1 MNNISILIV
10 EDEIELKD
18 QLVEYFEIYFTKVYD
33 AADGLEA
40 YNIYN
45 KYKPNIIFTDINMP
59 KSNGLEFIQKVR
71 AVDKKTPI
79 VILTAHTD
87 TSYLLNAIELNLV
100 SYLLKPIEASKLKE
114 TIEKIL
120 KNINSNNYIHLA
132 DEYSWNKESKL
143 LFFKDTKLNLSNY
156 ELLFL
161 ECLILNKNTTVSHE
175 VLHNFIY
182 NEAAYSQNAISSLVK
197 RLRQKTSKN
206 IVKSSYKE
214 GYKIEI

>member
-18 QLVEYFEIYFTKVYD
+18 QLVEYFEIYFNKVYE
-33 AADGLEA
+33 ATDGLEA

-59 KSNGLEFIQKVR
+59 KLNGLEFIKRVR
-71 AVDKKTPI
+71 VVDTKTPI

-114 TIEKIL
+114 TVEKIMVTL
-120 KNINSNNYIHLA
+120 QSDNYINLN
-132 DEYSWNKESKL
+132 DGYTWNTKSKL
-143 LFFKDTKLNLSNY
+143 LYFKKNKLHLSNY

-161 ECLILNKNTTVSHE
+161 ECLISNKNKTVSHE
-175 VLHNFIY
+175 HLHNFIY
-182 NEAAYSQNAISSLVK
+182 SEAAYSQNAISSLVK